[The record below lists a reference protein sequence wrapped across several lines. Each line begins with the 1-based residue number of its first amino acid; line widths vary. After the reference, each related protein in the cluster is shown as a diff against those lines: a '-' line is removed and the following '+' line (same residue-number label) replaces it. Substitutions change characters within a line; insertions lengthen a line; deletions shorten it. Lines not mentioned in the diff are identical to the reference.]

1 MYIIQILKDLVD
13 YSFQK
18 LVNDT
23 EKDDVSIPRQEWSSA
38 FLKT

>member
-23 EKDDVSIPRQEWSSA
+23 EKDDVSIPRQEWASA